1 MRMTLSE
8 LIEKLSLEDARMV
21 AACVRAN
28 VTLFLVDQDDFMVMA
43 ASSSRRLLDTDNGYT
58 LVEVVPE

>member
-1 MRMTLSE
+1 MIQMTLSE
-8 LIEKLSLEDARMV
+8 LIDKVSLEDAMMV

-43 ASSSRRLLDTDNGYT
+43 AASSRRQLDGKLYT
-58 LVEVVPE
+58 IVEVVPE